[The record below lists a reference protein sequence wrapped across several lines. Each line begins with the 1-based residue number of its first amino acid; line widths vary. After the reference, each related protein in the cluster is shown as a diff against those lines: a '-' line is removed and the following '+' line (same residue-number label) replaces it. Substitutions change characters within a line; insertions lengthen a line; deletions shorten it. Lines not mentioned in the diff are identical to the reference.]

1 MNIVLVDDDALVC
14 ASLKTILE
22 AGGEVRVAA
31 TGGSGAEAVALYR
44 AHRPDVLL
52 MDIRMAGMTGLEAG
66 ESLLRE
72 FPDARILFL
81 TTFSD
86 DEYIVRA
93 LRMGAKGYL
102 IKQDFESILPAL
114 RAVHAGQS
122 VFGGEVMGRLP
133 GLMQSGGGF
142 DYAARGLSERERDVI
157 ELVAKGCSNKE
168 IADALFLSE
177 GTVRNYLSGILD
189 KLELRD
195 RTQLAVFYYHHPPG
209 EGMKGGAAIGRP
221 YKQKAAAI
229 CNPSR
234 QRRLFLFVH
243 RLVIGSSH
251 QIIQRNVEVIGNFQ
265 QDFQLGFPRRQFI
278 VLIGLFRYIAVNCH
292 LILRAAFVLPA
303 RFQAFC

>member
-31 TGGSGAEAVALYR
+31 TGSSGAEAVALYR

-133 GLMQSGGGF
+133 WLMQSGGEIGR
-142 DYAARGLSERERDVI
+142 ASCRERV
-157 ELVAKGCSNKE
+157 
-168 IADALFLSE
+168 
-177 GTVRNYLSGILD
+177 
-189 KLELRD
+189 
-195 RTQLAVFYYHHPPG
+195 
-209 EGMKGGAAIGRP
+209 
-221 YKQKAAAI
+221 
-229 CNPSR
+229 
-234 QRRLFLFVH
+234 
-243 RLVIGSSH
+243 
-251 QIIQRNVEVIGNFQ
+251 
-265 QDFQLGFPRRQFI
+265 
-278 VLIGLFRYIAVNCH
+278 
-292 LILRAAFVLPA
+292 
-303 RFQAFC
+303 